1 MAVVVDNCLV
11 IELLTF
17 DDKTGGSVGS
27 VPYNL
32 PDHIVHG
39 NSGCDPGFAGIGTP
53 VGSTAADFNLTS
65 AECGSCFE
73 VSSMKDFVLLHDTPE
88 KDVTKDSEFEPAL
101 RSVSI

>member
-17 DDKTGGSVGS
+17 DDKTGGPVGS

-53 VGSTAADFNLTS
+53 VGSTAADFNLTT
-65 AECGSCFE
+65 AECGSQGAGTGCFE
-73 VSSMKDFVLLHDTPE
+73 NVSSTKGFVLLHDT
-88 KDVTKDSEFEPAL
+88 KA
-101 RSVSI
+101 